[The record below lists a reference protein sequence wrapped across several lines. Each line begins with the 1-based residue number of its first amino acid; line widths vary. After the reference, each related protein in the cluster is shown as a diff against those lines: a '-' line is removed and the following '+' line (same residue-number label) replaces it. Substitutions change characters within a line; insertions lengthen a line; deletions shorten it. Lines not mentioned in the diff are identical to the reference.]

1 MENDLLLKSIEGLL
15 DKKLQPM
22 NDRLNVIDQK
32 LENLEK
38 IQNQIETTQKSIL
51 NFITEADTEFM
62 KLEEKT
68 KDIDKIKKVI
78 NINNVK

>member
-1 MENDLLLKSIEGLL
+1 MLL
-15 DKKLQPM
+15 DRKLQPI
-22 NDRLNVIDQK
+22 NDRLNKIDEK

-38 IQNQIETTQKSIL
+38 TQRGIETTQKSIL

>member
-1 MENDLLLKSIEGLL
+1 MENDLLLKSIEMLL
-15 DKKLQPM
+15 DRKLQPI
-22 NDRLNVIDQK
+22 NDRLNKIDEK

-38 IQNQIETTQKSIL
+38 TQRGIETTQKSIL